1 MLLIKG
7 RLLFLAISACLAL
20 TMCRFTFHPLP
31 LCYTF
36 LFLLY
41 IYRKFKPLHL
51 CFHFLIIIL
60 FIVVYI
66 VTEKNNDTSLADG
79 EYITQSEILSIPVID
94 GNQLK
99 GTIINENKEKLTYR
113 YTIETTEQK
122 EALKKLKPGDQCVFN
137 GELRTPKGPTMPNAF
152 DYKQYLHDQHIH
164 WQFIIEK
171 IEKCHSPDRI
181 RALTFLLHIRLKG
194 LELIERHF
202 PSSSEGIVQA
212 LLFGERKLI
221 DEEVEKGYQA
231 LGIVHL
237 LAISGLHVGLLVG
250 GIYYVMIYCGA
261 THERARLVFLLL
273 LPLYMV
279 LTGGSPSV
287 IRASFMVILY
297 FLIKMCRLNI
307 PAIDV
312 ISFTCLVLLV
322 VNPYYLFQVGFQL
335 SYIVSLGLIL
345 SVKLISRYKSFL
357 AKLTIVSSV
366 AQLCSIPLLLYHF
379 FEVSLI
385 SLPLN
390 MMFVP
395 FYSFL
400 VLPLSIA
407 STFLIVI
414 FPPLGTI
421 FVAFLDAILSHTHL
435 FVLNVLKLPFSTLV
449 TGRPS
454 VIFILL
460 YCAGTYFL
468 LLGLEQKFPLKKLS
482 HSAGFIVVLF
492 LGQALFS
499 YVNPY
504 GKVMFIDVGQG
515 DSVFIQL
522 PFNKGVYMIDTG
534 GRISFPKEEWEL
546 TNNTYSIVESITVP
560 YLKSIGITK
569 INGLFLTHGDVDH
582 VGEAVTLINQIEIK
596 ELIVPE
602 GFVRGE
608 VEEKVINKA
617 KEKNIDVKVVRSGD
631 QLVFKGFPFYILSPQ
646 ELTDSKN
653 DDSLVLWTELGGLKW
668 LFTGDAEQRSEEKI
682 IEKYLNLH
690 ADVLKVGH
698 HGSKGS
704 TSEQFLNTLSP
715 SLAVISA
722 GANNRYQHPHQE
734 VIDKLKYRNITI
746 LRTDLHGGILY
757 EFKGTSG
764 TFSIHPP
771 YDEVK

>member
-1 MLLIKG
+1 M
-7 RLLFLAISACLAL
+7 
-20 TMCRFTFHPLP
+20 
-31 LCYTF
+31 
-36 LFLLY
+36 
-41 IYRKFKPLHL
+41 
-51 CFHFLIIIL
+51 
-60 FIVVYI
+60 
-66 VTEKNNDTSLADG
+66 
-79 EYITQSEILSIPVID
+79 
-94 GNQLK
+94 
-99 GTIINENKEKLTYR
+99 INENKEKLTYL

-122 EALKKLKPGDQCVFN
+122 EALKKLRPGDQCVFN

-152 DYKQYLHDQHIH
+152 DYKQYLHDHHIH

-171 IEKCHSPDRI
+171 IEKCHSPDYF
-181 RALTFLLHIRLKG
+181 RALTFLVHIRLKG

-221 DEEVEKGYQA
+221 DEEVEKGYQS

-237 LAISGLHVGLLVG
+237 LAVSGLHVGLLVG

-261 THERARLVFLLL
+261 THERARFVFLLL

-297 FLIKMCRLNI
+297 FLIKICNLKI

-322 VNPYYLFQVGFQL
+322 INPYYLFQVGFQL
-335 SYIVSLGLIL
+335 TYVVSLGLLL
-345 SVKLISRYKSFL
+345 SAKLISQYTSFL
-357 AKLTIVSSV
+357 AKLTIVSSI

-400 VLPLSIA
+400 ILPLSIA
-407 STFLIVI
+407 ATFLT
-414 FPPLGTI
+414 FFFSPLGTL
-421 FVAFLDAILSHTHL
+421 FVSFLDVILSHTHL

-460 YCAGTYFL
+460 YCVGAYFL
-468 LLGLEQKFPLKKLS
+468 LLRLERKFPFKKIFNP
-482 HSAGFIVVLF
+482 AGFIAVLF
-492 LGQALFS
+492 IGQVF
-499 YVNPY
+499 YPHVNPY

-515 DSVFIQL
+515 DSIFIQL

-534 GRISFPKEEWEL
+534 GRISFPKEDWEL
-546 TNNTYSIVESITVP
+546 TKNTYSIVESITVP
-560 YLKSIGITK
+560 YLKSIGVTK
-569 INGLFLTHGDVDH
+569 IDGLFLTHGDVDH
-582 VGEAVTLINQIEIK
+582 VGEAEDLINQMKIK

-602 GFVRGE
+602 GFVRGDI
-608 VEEKVINKA
+608 EEKVINKA
-617 KEKNIDVKVVRSGD
+617 KEKNINVKIVRSGD
-631 QLVFKGFPFYILSPQ
+631 HLVFKGFPFYILSPQ

-653 DDSLVLWTELGGLKW
+653 DDSLVLWTKLGGLNW
-668 LFTGDAEQRSEEKI
+668 LFTGDAEQRSEGKI
-682 IEKYLNLH
+682 IEKYPTLH

-722 GANNRYQHPHQE
+722 GANNRYQHPHPE
-734 VIDKLKYRNITI
+734 VIDKLNRRNISI

-757 EFKGTSG
+757 QFKGTSG